1 MLKPKLGSTDTR
13 LVRVWLSTAAAMLAT
28 LLFAPAAL
36 ADTSASANW
45 SGYAVHRAGIS
56 FRKVS
61 ASWKQPNASCSAGRP
76 AYSAYWVGLGGFNP
90 SSSAL
95 EQIGTETDCDLYG
108 NPRLSAW
115 YELVPA
121 PSRPIAMTVRAGD
134 TINASVTVVGHRA
147 TLILNDLTRR
157 TRFAR
162 TFTASSV
169 DVSSAEWIVEAPSE
183 CINIS
188 TCQTLPLA
196 NFGTARFTGASAQG
210 TKGYLGRIA
219 PAPWSN
225 TKIVL
230 TPSGRRFVTF
240 AGNAPSGGAALP
252 SGLSAG
258 GSAFTV
264 TFSSQSNPFMTARA
278 AAPAAVVPLGRLYH

>member
-1 MLKPKLGSTDTR
+1 MLKHKLGTTDTR
-13 LVRVWLSTAAAMLAT
+13 VVRVWLSTAMAMFAT
-28 LLFAPAAL
+28 LLFAPGAL

-45 SGYAVHRAGIS
+45 SGYAVHRPGVS

-61 ASWKQPNASCSAGRP
+61 ASWKQPTAACSAGRP

-90 SSSAL
+90 TSTAL
-95 EQIGTETDCDLYG
+95 EQIGTETDCDAYG
-108 NPRLSAW
+108 KPRLSAW
-115 YELVPA
+115 YELVPS
-121 PSRPIAMTVRAGD
+121 PSRPIMMTVRSGD

-162 TFTASSV
+162 TFAAASI
-169 DVSSAEWIVEAPSE
+169 DVSSAEWIVEAPSQ
-183 CINIS
+183 CINID

-196 NFGTARFTGASAQG
+196 NFGTARFTGATAQG
-210 TKGYLGRIA
+210 SQGHLGTIA

-240 AGNAPSGGAALP
+240 AGNGGSGGAASP

-264 TFSSQSNPFMTARA
+264 TFSSQSNPFMTVRSA
-278 AAPAAVVPLGRLYH
+278 AAAAMVPPGRLYH

>member
-95 EQIGTETDCDLYG
+95 EQIGTETDCDAYG

-115 YELVPA
+115 YELVPS
-121 PSRPIAMTVRAGD
+121 PSQPITMTVRPGD
-134 TINASVTVVGHRA
+134 TINASAAVVGHRA
-147 TLILNDLTRR
+147 TLILNDLTRH

-162 TFTASSV
+162 TFTAASI

-196 NFGTARFTGASAQG
+196 NFGTARFNGATAQG
-210 TKGYLGRIA
+210 SKGHLATIA

-240 AGNAPSGGAALP
+240 AGSSASGGAALP

-264 TFSSQSNPFMTARA
+264 TFSSQSNPFMKVRA
-278 AAPAAVVPLGRLYH
+278 AAPAGLVPLGRLYH